1 MANDLANDRAK
12 PTRRAVTAGLL
23 AAAGA
28 PYAALAQSGA
38 PTDCHAHIFKRG
50 LKLADVR
57 RYAPDY
63 DATVTDYLRVPDE
76 NGMARGDGRGGRI

>member
-1 MANDLANDRAK
+1 MTNDFPNDRAK

-23 AAAGA
+23 AAAAGA
-28 PYAALAQSGA
+28 PFAAMAQSGA
-38 PTDCHAHIFKRG
+38 PTDCHAHVFRRG

-63 DATVTDYLRVPDE
+63 DATPADYLRVL
-76 NGMARGDGRGGRI
+76 